1 MTIFKFQKRFPTE
14 AYALNFIVFI
24 KYANGY
30 NHPKNNLGHYMSV

>member
-14 AYALNFIVFI
+14 ASALNL

-30 NHPKNNLGHYMSV
+30 NHPKNNVGHYMSV